1 MSNDP
6 SRDKPRDVS
15 MQNGT
20 GLKRRDLLLE
30 RLLAGGRVGAEPNRP
45 RYHGASA
52 ATDAGSG
59 ATLR

>member
-20 GLKRRDLLLE
+20 GLKRRDLLLSAS
-30 RLLAGGRVGAEPNRP
+30 L
-45 RYHGASA
+45 ASA
-52 ATDAGSG
+52 ASALSPTGL
-59 ATLR
+59 ATTAQAQQPTPAPAARLR